1 MVRNLRYFRWI
12 EVIHVVLADS
22 GTNTGNSSIFNSLE
36 SEKEAKKVNYSNWII
51 KITININ
58 DIHRQWWVYG
68 TNRDKKVVSPINF
81 NIHS

>member
-1 MVRNLRYFRWI
+1 MRNLRSFRWI
-12 EVIHVVLADS
+12 EVIHVVCADS

-51 KITININ
+51 NFIKIDININ

-68 TNRDKKVVSPINF
+68 TNRDKKVVSLI
-81 NIHS
+81 